1 MIGIPHCMFLRGIAI
16 GLTAFLCALMAGC
29 GGEIELHSGLNE
41 ADANEV
47 VAALTAVGIDPRKAQ
62 EKKGVSVRVPTAQLS
77 AAVAA
82 LRAQGLPR
90 NAFAR
95 MGEVFKKDGMI
106 STPMEER
113 GRYLFALSQELES
126 TLSQIDGVILARVHP
141 VLPERTLPGEPAQ
154 ASSCAV
160 FIKHR
165 PDFDAVLY
173 EERIRQLVAAGIPG
187 LAQGGRTKVSVV
199 FALAGA
205 AGGSGSMS
213 TESVSALMIGIWALC
228 ALAVL
233 CIAALGL
240 LAWPRRAELREWLLR
255 YFKIA
260 PVQQP

>member
-1 MIGIPHCMFLRGIAI
+1 MSGSPHGKFLRGIAVA
-16 GLTAFLCALMAGC
+16 LSAFLCVLMAGC
-29 GGEIELHSGLNE
+29 SSEIELHSGLNE

-47 VAALTAVGIDPRKAQ
+47 VAALTAVGIDPSKAQ
-62 EKKGVSVRVPTAQLS
+62 EKKGFSVRVPTSQLS

-165 PDFDAVLY
+165 PDFDAALY

-199 FALAGA
+199 FALAGV
-205 AGGSGSMS
+205 AGVGAMS
-213 TESVSALMIGIWALC
+213 AEGVSALTVGIWGLC
-228 ALAVL
+228 ALAVS
-233 CIAALGL
+233 CIAALGF
-240 LAWPRRAELREWLLR
+240 LAWPRRAELREWLQR
-255 YFKIA
+255 RFKTA
-260 PVQQP
+260 SVSQP